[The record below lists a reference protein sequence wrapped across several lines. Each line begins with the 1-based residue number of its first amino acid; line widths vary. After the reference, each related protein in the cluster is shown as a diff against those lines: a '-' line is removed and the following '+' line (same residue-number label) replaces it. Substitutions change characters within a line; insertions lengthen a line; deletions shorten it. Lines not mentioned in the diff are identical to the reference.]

1 MRLCLR
7 RREFIAALGG
17 AAAVVWPVAARAQRS
32 ALPVVGW
39 LDSPALEARRDWLAA
54 FHAGLR
60 ETGYR
65 EGVNVALVY
74 GWADNRSESLAP
86 LAADLVRRQ
95 VDVIVA
101 SGAAS
106 AIAANAATTTIPIV
120 VGTGGGSVSLGLV
133 SSLSRPG
140 GNITGVSTLGNA
152 AIEATCPRPPLFIT
166 GYAADGWWQ
175 TAPQLHALG
184 LLPGI
189 DINCLGGYSYG
200 IWLDAAEA
208 LAKIV
213 ARDEATSGLLIK
225 GTDGNARR
233 NPLVKIAS
241 DAAEDMLRFASEFGF
256 TPVARSPLAA
266 GVYGQPPAP
275 SN

>member
-1 MRLCLR
+1 M
-7 RREFIAALGG
+7 
-17 AAAVVWPVAARAQRS
+17 
-32 ALPVVGW
+32 
-39 LDSPALEARRDWLAA
+39 SPAS
-54 FHAGLR
+54 
-60 ETGYR
+60 TGR
-65 EGVNVALVY
+65 
-74 GWADNRSESLAP
+74 
-86 LAADLVRRQ
+86 
-95 VDVIVA
+95 
-101 SGAAS
+101 
-106 AIAANAATTTIPIV
+106 AAT
-120 VGTGGGSVSLGLV
+120 
-133 SSLSRPG
+133 
-140 GNITGVSTLGNA
+140 
-152 AIEATCPRPPLFIT
+152 LFIT
-166 GYAADGWWQ
+166 GFAADEWWQ

-184 LLPGI
+184 PLSGI
-189 DINCLGGYSYG
+189 DINCLADYCYSYG

-233 NPLVKIAS
+233 NPLVTIAS